1 MSRPILRMLTCH
13 VDGAAHLRSRAPWKW
28 IPAAA
33 PGCRGGMGQPQHPT
47 LCQVRPFRRKTL
59 ATLVH
64 LFPVCTSGIRQR
76 SVCHVWCMRAVGYRI
91 FSGGCNSLTKLLP
104 DGRAALSPAP
114 GAVSAAGAASSG
126 GGAGLSRGAIAGIIV
141 ATAIVA
147 VGITVAVCAGMCCK
161 LASAGRHACW

>member
-1 MSRPILRMLTCH
+1 
-13 VDGAAHLRSRAPWKW
+13 
-28 IPAAA
+28 
-33 PGCRGGMGQPQHPT
+33 
-47 LCQVRPFRRKTL
+47 
-59 ATLVH
+59 
-64 LFPVCTSGIRQR
+64 
-76 SVCHVWCMRAVGYRI
+76 MRAVGYRI